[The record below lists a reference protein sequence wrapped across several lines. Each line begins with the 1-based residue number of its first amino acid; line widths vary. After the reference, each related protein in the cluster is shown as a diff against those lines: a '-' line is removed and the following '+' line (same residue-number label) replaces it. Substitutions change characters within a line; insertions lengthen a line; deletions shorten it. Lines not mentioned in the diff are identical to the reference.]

1 MVIGINCNGLSGK
14 RDSLTAILEILRP
27 SVFLT
32 QETTFMKKGLFK
44 VKDYEI
50 FESIRKTGGGSILTG
65 VHCNL
70 NPVMIS
76 DGANDD
82 IEILVVEGE
91 IKTKKCRFING
102 YGPQES
108 AGIDDPHK
116 QSPNGELLLGLVVRN
131 NLVICNATALCE
143 GLITRTRVT
152 VNGAEQ
158 SVIDFM
164 LVCEEMFSYMEK
176 MTVDEKKNF
185 SVESYSK
192 AGNQMKVTKT
202 DHKMMIGKFDLK
214 VQQKITQ
221 SRREIFKYKDV
232 ERQKRFKELTSQNTL
247 SKRF

>member
-1 MVIGINCNGLSGK
+1 MDANAKLGPEVIKN
-14 RDSLTAILEILRP
+14 
-27 SVFLT
+27 
-32 QETTFMKKGLFK
+32 
-44 VKDYEI
+44 
-50 FESIRKTGGGSILTG
+50 
-65 VHCNL
+65 
-70 NPVMIS
+70 
-76 DGANDD
+76 
-82 IEILVVEGE
+82 
-91 IKTKKCRFING
+91 
-102 YGPQES
+102 
-108 AGIDDPHK
+108 DPHE

-202 DHKMMIGKFDLK
+202 DHNMMIGKFDLK
-214 VQQKITQ
+214 VQLKITQ

-232 ERQKRFKELTSQNTL
+232 EGQRRFKELTSRNTL
-247 SKRF
+247 SKCFEN